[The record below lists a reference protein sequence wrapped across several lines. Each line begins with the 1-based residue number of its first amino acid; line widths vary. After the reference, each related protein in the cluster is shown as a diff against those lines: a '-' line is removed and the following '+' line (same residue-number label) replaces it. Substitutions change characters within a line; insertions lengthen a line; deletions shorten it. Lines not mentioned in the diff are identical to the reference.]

1 MVGPDKITG
10 EAVYNAMFSEP
21 FTEQYLLG
29 LLPLLSFTKEA
40 PFSMTTPKVKISVI
54 KDGKHV
60 MATNEWVPIKGTVPK
75 WE

>member
-1 MVGPDKITG
+1 
-10 EAVYNAMFSEP
+10 
-21 FTEQYLLG
+21 
-29 LLPLLSFTKEA
+29 
-40 PFSMTTPKVKISVI
+40 MTTPKVKISVI